1 MAKEKDIQ
9 AMAEKLGIK
18 KENLELG
25 LKSKDSKKVEEGI
38 KKAYDFVKNKGKKK

>member
-1 MAKEKDIQ
+1 MVKEDIHE
-9 AMAEKLGIK
+9 MAEKLGIK

-25 LKSKDSKKVEEGI
+25 LNSKDSKKVEEGI